1 MNMGPSTP
9 APPAVAL
16 YRRGARVL
24 HWLTVV
30 LLALQFPIGLYMTLR
45 GKTLNIWDATTNA
58 LYSSHKLIGVI
69 ILIIV
74 IARLGYR
81 LLHGAPADE
90 PTLSPW
96 QRIAS
101 HLNHWGLY
109 ALLIAVPLAGYVGI
123 SQFPAL
129 DLFGVFSLPGI
140 ASPDKTAADTTFDI
154 HRLMAMALLALVAL
168 HVGAAL
174 WHHLVRRDNVL
185 ARMLPRLLRR

>member
-1 MNMGPSTP
+1 MGPSTS

-24 HWLTVV
+24 HWLTLA
-30 LLALQFPIGLYMTLR
+30 LLVLQFPIGLYMTFR
-45 GKTLNIWDATTNA
+45 GKTLNLWDATTNT
-58 LYSSHKLIGVI
+58 LYSSHKLLGII
-69 ILIIV
+69 ILIVV
-74 IARLGYR
+74 IARLAYR
-81 LLHGAPADE
+81 LRHGSPADE

-109 ALLIAVPLAGYVGI
+109 ALLVTVPLAGYVGI

-140 ASPDKTAADTTFDI
+140 AAPDKAAADTTFEI
-154 HRLMAMALLALVAL
+154 HRLMAMGMLAMVAL

-174 WHHLVRRDNVL
+174 WHHLIRRDNVL

>member
-1 MNMGPSTP
+1 MGPSTS

-16 YRRGARVL
+16 YRRGAHVL
-24 HWLTVV
+24 HWLTLA
-30 LLALQFPIGLYMTLR
+30 LLVLQFPIGLYMTFR
-45 GKTLNIWDATTNA
+45 GKTLNVWDATTNA
-58 LYSSHKLIGVI
+58 LYSSHKLIGVM

-74 IARLGYR
+74 IARLAYR
-81 LLHGAPADE
+81 LRHGAPADE

-109 ALLIAVPLAGYVGI
+109 ALLVTVPLAGYVGI

-140 ASPDKTAADTTFDI
+140 AAPDKAAADTTFEI
-154 HRLMAMALLALVAL
+154 HRLMAMGMLAMVAL

-174 WHHLVRRDNVL
+174 WHHLIRRDNVL

>member
-1 MNMGPSTP
+1 MGPSTS

-24 HWLTVV
+24 HWLTLA
-30 LLALQFPIGLYMTLR
+30 LLVLQFPIGLYMTFR
-45 GKTLNIWDATTNA
+45 GKTLNLWDATTNT
-58 LYSSHKLIGVI
+58 LYSSHKLLGII
-69 ILIIV
+69 ILIVV
-74 IARLGYR
+74 IARLAYR
-81 LLHGAPADE
+81 LRHGAPADE

-109 ALLIAVPLAGYVGI
+109 ALLVTVPLAGYVGI

-140 ASPDKTAADTTFDI
+140 AAPDKAAADTTFEI
-154 HRLMAMALLALVAL
+154 HRLMAMGMLAMVAL

-174 WHHLVRRDNVL
+174 WHHLIRRDNVL

>member
-1 MNMGPSTP
+1 MGPSTS

-24 HWLTVV
+24 HWLTLA
-30 LLALQFPIGLYMTLR
+30 LLVLQFPIGLYMTFR
-45 GKTLNIWDATTNA
+45 GKTLNLWDATTNT
-58 LYSSHKLIGVI
+58 LYSSHKLLGII
-69 ILIIV
+69 ILIVV
-74 IARLGYR
+74 IARLAYR
-81 LLHGAPADE
+81 LRHGAPADE

-109 ALLIAVPLAGYVGI
+109 ALLVTVPLAGYVGI

-140 ASPDKTAADTTFDI
+140 AAPDKAAAATTFDI
-154 HRLMAMALLALVAL
+154 HRLMAMGMLAMVAL

-174 WHHLVRRDNVL
+174 WHHLIRRDNVL